1 MWIKYILRKSWLISA
16 SASSN
21 TLLENKNVNKSKSTR
36 WWVASQFKSSMLQ
49 ISVTHTPAE
58 ASRWQG
64 LRAYCPNIYTVL
76 PGSMVPIMV
85 SYFNHSNFYG
95 GSEPGPHQNLYAN
108 LHVYALILFI
118 TATVLNQ
125 ITCLFAPVLL
135 FSTLSFLISTVELWC
150 SVWKEIPY

>member
-1 MWIKYILRKSWLISA
+1 
-16 SASSN
+16 
-21 TLLENKNVNKSKSTR
+21 
-36 WWVASQFKSSMLQ
+36 
-49 ISVTHTPAE
+49 
-58 ASRWQG
+58 
-64 LRAYCPNIYTVL
+64 
-76 PGSMVPIMV
+76 MVPIMV

-135 FSTLSFLISTVELWC
+135 FLTLSFLISAVELWC
-150 SVWKEIPY
+150 TGCPNSSLYVLNSLCDLDFEF

>member
-1 MWIKYILRKSWLISA
+1 MRL
-16 SASSN
+16 
-21 TLLENKNVNKSKSTR
+21 
-36 WWVASQFKSSMLQ
+36 
-49 ISVTHTPAE
+49 
-58 ASRWQG
+58 QG

-125 ITCLFAPVLL
+125 ITCLFAPVTIFDFKLPDKHCR
-135 FSTLSFLISTVELWC
+135 V
-150 SVWKEIPY
+150 VV